1 MLETGLAVGRLTGG
15 PVRQSQP
22 SIAAVPDRVA
32 AIDAATAGS
41 LHALLALLDAL
52 PEALLLL
59 DNAGCVL
66 AANRAAGDLYRQPSA
81 ELQGL
86 ALAALDPAL
95 SPLALADA
103 AARAETG
110 IELHQSG
117 SHRRADGSLF
127 AADLWLRACSGP
139 GAARL
144 LARVR
149 PAQAPAGAE
158 DDARYRLLLQA
169 MDKGVLIQDAEGRIV
184 AVNPAACRI
193 LGLSETEILQVR
205 REVLRE
211 WRVVDEHGTLV
222 AFEDLAGNRALREG
236 RSIESTLLGVY
247 LPHLHAYRWLSLT
260 AVPQFRDGDTRPF
273 QVVSTFSDVS
283 TLKRQAD
290 LFDETQRLAGIGGWE
305 IDDAHGVAY
314 WTDEMYRIHDLPTG
328 VAISEARALDFI
340 DPEDRE
346 LLERALLEAR
356 TLARTFDL
364 ELRLHSAIGR
374 RRWVR
379 SLGKPLLHEGRVFG
393 VTGSVQDI
401 TERKLVEEQLKRQAT
416 TDRVTGLPNRDTLL
430 AQLAQA
436 VADAQAAAAPAVLFV
451 DLDRFKVVNDVLG
464 HIEGDRLL
472 IAAAER
478 LSRSIA
484 GSHAALARW
493 GSDEFALFLQAAA
506 GAAVPGQLAERIVN
520 AFRQPLRHGGEEFTL
535 TASVGIATFPEHG
548 RSAQQLMRNAE
559 AAMLEVKR
567 RGRDGWQAFT
577 PGLEQAIDERQRIE
591 SALRRALD
599 DAEFR
604 LVWQPKVALARGSIH
619 GLEALLRW
627 RSGSLG
633 EIAPAQFVPHAENS
647 GEIVRIG
654 AWVIVDACR
663 QLRAWID
670 RGAVPGHAAV
680 NVSFRQLLSGTL
692 YDTVAAALRE
702 YGLPGRLLELEM
714 TERVLIEDAAD
725 TLEVLTAIKRLG
737 VRITIDDFG
746 EGYSSLN
753 YLRRLPLDGIKISH
767 AFMQGIPH
775 NGIDNAICEAIVR
788 MGRSLGLAVTA
799 EGVETELQRDFLIA
813 LGTPFAQGFLF
824 SPPLEQVQIGRFLD
838 AWGDRA

>member
-1 MLETGLAVGRLTGG
+1 M
-15 PVRQSQP
+15 RQSLP

-32 AIDAATAGS
+32 AVDAAITGP
-41 LHALLALLDAL
+41 LHALFPLLDAL

-59 DNAGCVL
+59 NREGCVL
-66 AANRAAGDLYRQPSA
+66 AANRTACDLYRQPAA

-103 AARAETG
+103 ATRVESGA
-110 IELHQSG
+110 ELHLSG

-139 GAARL
+139 GGARL

-149 PAQAPAGAE
+149 PAHPPAGTE